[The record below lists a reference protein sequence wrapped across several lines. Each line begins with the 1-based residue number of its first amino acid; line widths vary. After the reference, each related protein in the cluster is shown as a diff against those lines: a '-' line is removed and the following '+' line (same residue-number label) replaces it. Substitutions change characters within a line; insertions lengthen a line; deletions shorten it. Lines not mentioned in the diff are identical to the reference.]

1 MRDLVKTYWTATQE
15 ALERDDVAR
24 ADALARQLQSLTRNL
39 AATERVWKET
49 QEQYGGLVSRERL
62 IRFFLLYKKAIDNA
76 VCDLPE
82 SDRKDRLIDTLDRI
96 TMQLRADLKAGQ
108 AIA

>member
-1 MRDLVKTYWTATQE
+1 
-15 ALERDDVAR
+15 
-24 ADALARQLQSLTRNL
+24 LASASI
-39 AATERVWKET
+39 AA
-49 QEQYGGLVSRERL
+49 L
-62 IRFFLLYKKAIDNA
+62 IRFFLLYKKSIDNA
-76 VCDLPE
+76 GCDLPE